1 MNFAL
6 VISAAPYS
14 SQAPQSAFFTAQA
27 ILAQGHAISRVF
39 LYGDGVLL
47 ANTLATP
54 PRDEENWTRRWSEL
68 IQENALP
75 ATACIASA
83 LRRGVLD
90 EAEARRHEQPAS
102 NLAPGWTMA
111 GLGDWV
117 EAEMTADRVL
127 FFTASH

>member
-6 VISAAPYS
+6 VISGAPYS
-14 SQAPQSAFFTAQA
+14 SQAPQSAFYTAQA
-27 ILAQGHAISRVF
+27 ALAAGHRICRVF

-54 PRDEENWTRRWSEL
+54 PRDEENWTRHWSRL
-68 IQENALP
+68 IVEHRLP

-90 EAEARRHEQPAS
+90 ETEARRHEQPAA
-102 NLAPGWTMA
+102 NLAEGWAMA

-117 EAEMTADRVL
+117 EAEMNADRVL
-127 FFTASH
+127 YFTASQ